1 MLDHLLDHEA
11 LAIGAGRGK
20 RGERQGAAQ
29 RLVRTCGVQVG
40 GFAVV
45 IENTDHC
52 SFLPS

>member
-29 RLVRTCGVQVG
+29 GLVRTCGVQVG